1 MASDVLIEVT
11 ADQREQVEARLRRR
25 DLSARV
31 RERLEMVKAASLG
44 QDVCAIS
51 AWSGRT
57 PRTVRRWVGEFV
69 DGGIESI
76 ADAPRPGRPA
86 RATQAYLEALQ
97 EAIETD
103 PREFGLGFDVWTSE
117 RLSAYLMETTG
128 TKVSPGWLRALL
140 SQQRFRCGRPKH
152 TLHHLQ
158 DPEEVARAQAEL
170 GEVGGKGGGVS

>member
-1 MASDVLIEVT
+1 MAMDGVVEVT
-11 ADQREQVEARLRRR
+11 AEQRGQVEAQLRRR

-57 PRTVRRWVGEFV
+57 PRTVQRWLGEFA
-69 DGGIESI
+69 DGGIEVL
-76 ADAPRPGRPA
+76 ADAPRSGRPA
-86 RATQAYLEALQ
+86 RATQAYLEALK
-97 EAIETD
+97 EAIETE
-103 PREFGLGFDVWTSE
+103 PRKLGLCFDVWTSE

-128 TKVSPGWLRALL
+128 TRVSPGWLRALL